1 MAAEAI
7 AAEIEDFPEDEE
19 NVPSE
24 LDEATHREMLHLYRE
39 SADTVRFAKSQQ
51 WKTLGA
57 TMLLFAGFIVLGKAE
72 GLNLTLAKT
81 LTFSS
86 FVVSASALYMLTLF
100 QFWQNTERE
109 KIRTLSKHLSSLAQ
123 SIRRLK
129 SRREANVHR
138 YTILFFMVA
147 TICLGNA
154 LVVMVLKPLYT

>member
-1 MAAEAI
+1 MAAEAL
-7 AAEIEDFPEDEE
+7 AEEYEE
-19 NVPSE
+19 EEEVFPSE

-39 SADTVRFAKSQQ
+39 SADAVRFAKTQQ

-57 TMLLFAGFIVLGKAE
+57 TMMLFAGFTALGKVEASYE
-72 GLNLTLAKT
+72 ALLKT
-81 LTFSS
+81 LTFAS
-86 FVVSASALYMLTLF
+86 FVVSACALYMLTLY
-100 QFWQNTERE
+100 QLWQNNERL
-109 KIRTLSKHLSSLAQ
+109 KIRTLAKRLSSLTQ
-123 SIRRLK
+123 SVRGLK